1 MNTSLFSST
10 VVRLGMAAVVACS
23 AVGCATQSSS
33 SSVYSAGQAQR
44 EQIVRFGTVESVRQV
59 QIQRSDNTGV
69 GTLGGAAL
77 GGVAGSA
84 VGAGRGSI
92 IGAIVGAVAGGVAG
106 TAIEGGANRRPGYEL
121 TVRLDD
127 GEMRAIVQEA
137 DEAFYPGDRVRIL
150 SRGGLSRV
158 TH

>member
-1 MNTSLFSST
+1 MRHINT
-10 VVRLGMAAVVACS
+10 VVKAGTALAVVALM
-23 AVGCATQSSS
+23 AGCATPSSS
-33 SSVYSAGQAQR
+33 SAVYNASQAQR

-59 QIQRSDNTGV
+59 AIQRPESGV
-69 GTLGGAAL
+69 GTLAGAGV

-84 VGAGRGSI
+84 VGGGRGSI
-92 IGAIVGAVAGGVAG
+92 IGAIVGAVAGGIAG
-106 TAIEGGANRRPGYEL
+106 NALENSANNRPGYEL

-127 GEMRAIVQEA
+127 GSMRAIVQEA
-137 DEAFYPGDRVRIL
+137 DEPFQPGERVRIL

>member
-1 MNTSLFSST
+1 MQTRSLVLRAASAAAIALT
-10 VVRLGMAAVVACS
+10 VA
-23 AVGCATQSSS
+23 GCATQSSS
-33 SSVYSAGQAQR
+33 SGVYASGQTQR
-44 EQIVRFGTVESVRQV
+44 EQIVRFGTIESVRQV
-59 QIQRSDNTGV
+59 QIQRQDSGV
-69 GTLGGAAL
+69 GTLGGAAV

-84 VGAGRGSI
+84 IGAGRGSI

-106 TAIEGGANRRPGYEL
+106 TAIENSANHRPGLEL
-121 TVRLDD
+121 TVRLDN

-137 DEAFYPGDRVRIL
+137 DEYFQPGDRVRIL

>member
-1 MNTSLFSST
+1 MNARFPF
-10 VVRLGMAAVVACS
+10 AAPVAALVIALS
-23 AVGCATQSSS
+23 AAGCATQSSS
-33 SSVYSAGQAQR
+33 SDVYYSGQAQR

-59 QIQRSDNTGV
+59 AIQRQDNGV
-69 GTLGGAAL
+69 GTLGGAAV

-84 VGAGRGSI
+84 VGSGRGSI
-92 IGAIVGAVAGGVAG
+92 IGAIVGAVAGGLAG
-106 TAIEGGANRRPGYEL
+106 NAVENNANRRPGYEL
-121 TVRLDD
+121 TVRLDN

-137 DEAFYPGDRVRIL
+137 DEAFQPGDRVRIL

>member
-1 MNTSLFSST
+1 MKTRQF
-10 VVRLGMAAVVACS
+10 VMRVAGAAAIAVAV
-23 AVGCATQSSS
+23 AGCATQSNSS
-33 SSVYSAGQAQR
+33 GVYSPGQVQR
-44 EQIVRFGTVESVRQV
+44 EQIVRLGTIETVRQV
-59 QIQRSDNTGV
+59 AIQRQDSGV
-69 GTLGGAAL
+69 GTLAGAGL

-106 TAIEGGANRRPGYEL
+106 NAIENSADRRPGYEL

-127 GEMRAIVQEA
+127 GQMRAIVQEA
-137 DEAFYPGDRVRIL
+137 DEFFQPGDRVRIL
-150 SRGGLSRV
+150 SRGGVSRV

>member
-1 MNTSLFSST
+1 MRQITTLIKSGFAAAIVAT
-10 VVRLGMAAVVACS
+10 VA
-23 AVGCATQSSS
+23 GCATPSNSSA
-33 SSVYSAGQAQR
+33 VYSASQVQR
-44 EQIVRFGTVESVRQV
+44 EQIVRFGTIESVRQV
-59 QIQRSDNTGV
+59 AIQRPENGV
-69 GTLGGAAL
+69 GTLAGAGV

-84 VGAGRGSI
+84 IGGGRGSI

-106 TAIEGGANRRPGYEL
+106 NAIENSANHRPGYEL

-137 DEAFYPGDRVRIL
+137 DEPFQPGERVRIL
-150 SRGGLSRV
+150 SRGGVSRV

>member
-1 MNTSLFSST
+1 MNTRWKST
-10 VVRLGMAAVVACS
+10 ALAVALGVAATLA
-23 AVGCATQSSS
+23 GCATQSNSS
-33 SSVYSAGQAQR
+33 GVYNAGQVQR
-44 EQIVRFGTVESVRQV
+44 EQIVRFGTIESVRQV
-59 QIQRSDNTGV
+59 AIQRQDSGV
-69 GTLGGAAL
+69 GTVGGAAL

-92 IGAIVGAVAGGVAG
+92 VAAIVGAVAGGVAG
-106 TAIEGGANRRPGYEL
+106 TAIEHSADQRPGLEL

-137 DEAFYPGDRVRIL
+137 DEPFAPGERVRIL
-150 SRGGLSRV
+150 SRGGVSRV

>member
-1 MNTSLFSST
+1 MSRQWFL
-10 VVRLGMAAVVACS
+10 RGGAALAIALS

-33 SSVYSAGQAQR
+33 SDVYTPGQAQR
-44 EQIVRFGTVESVRQV
+44 EQIVRFGTIESVRQV
-59 QIQRSDNTGV
+59 QIQRQENSSV
-69 GTLGGAAL
+69 GALGGAAV

-84 VGAGRGSI
+84 IGAGRGSI
-92 IGAIVGAVAGGVAG
+92 IGAIVGAVAGGLAG
-106 TAIEGGANRRPGYEL
+106 NAVENSANRRPGYEL

-137 DEAFYPGDRVRIL
+137 DEPFSPGDRVRIL
-150 SRGGLSRV
+150 SRGGISRV

>member
-1 MNTSLFSST
+1 MDLKTRF
-10 VVRLGMAAVVACS
+10 AAVLT
-23 AVGCATQSSS
+23 AVGVLGAAGCAVPSNSSQ
-33 SSVYSAGQAQR
+33 VYYSGQTQR

-59 QIQRSDNTGV
+59 AIQRPDSGF
-69 GTLGGAAL
+69 GTLGGAAI

-84 VGAGRGSI
+84 VGAGRGSVVGAI
-92 IGAIVGAVAGGVAG
+92 IGAIAGGVAG
-106 TAIEGGANRRPGYEL
+106 NAVENSADRRPGYEL
-121 TVRLDD
+121 TVRLDN

-137 DEAFYPGDRVRIL
+137 DEFFAPGDRVRIL

>member
-1 MNTSLFSST
+1 MN
-10 VVRLGMAAVVACS
+10 VRLHFKTLVAAAVIGLAIG
-23 AVGCATQSSS
+23 GCATQSNS
-33 SSVYSAGQAQR
+33 SSVYGAGQVQR
-44 EQIVRFGTVESVRQV
+44 EQIVRLGILESVRQV
-59 QIQRSDNTGV
+59 AIQRPESGV
-69 GTLGGAAL
+69 GTLAGAGL

-106 TAIEGGANRRPGYEL
+106 NAIENSADRRPGYEL
-121 TVRLDD
+121 TVRLDS

-137 DEAFYPGDRVRIL
+137 DEPFQPGDRVRIL